1 MNDDDLKAELDR
13 LEPFEGRCPWMY
25 LDNAEHPNVTCGVG
39 YLLASVDDAAW
50 LPWHHLDDGLP
61 ASRDEITADFLRVQG
76 MRGGMLAASYKGN
89 LRLAPNDIDAE
100 GIRRLRAMIAKL
112 QEEFPGYDG
121 FPAGVQASLLDLRWN
136 VGSLLGWHHLRAA
149 CNSVPPNWANKIDD
163 GTIEGKIDPTS
174 AACQCRTANPSGNA
188 QREHRNDWRSQAFL
202 DAAVASTI
210 PG

>member
-25 LDNAEHPNVTCGVG
+25 LDNAEHPNVTTGVG
-39 YLLASVDDAAW
+39 FLLASVDDAAR
-50 LPWHHLDDGLP
+50 LPWHHLDDGLL
-61 ASRDEITADFLRVQG
+61 ATRDEIAADFMRVQG
-76 MRGGMLAASYKGN
+76 MRGGMLAAAYKGN
-89 LRLAPNDIDAE
+89 LRLAPDDIDAE

-149 CNSVPPNWANKIDD
+149 CNSVPPDW
-163 GTIEGKIDPTS
+163 PT
-174 AACQCRTANPSGNA
+174 AATQCRTTNPSGNA

-202 DAAVASTI
+202 DAAVAGTI